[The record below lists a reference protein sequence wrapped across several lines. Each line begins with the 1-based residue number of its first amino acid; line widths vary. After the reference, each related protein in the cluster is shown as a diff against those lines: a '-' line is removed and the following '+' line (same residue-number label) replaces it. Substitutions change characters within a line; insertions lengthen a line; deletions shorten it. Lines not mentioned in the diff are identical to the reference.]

1 MAEGKKASSSR
12 GTGLL
17 TTVFIVFL
25 ILKLTDT
32 GKVADWP
39 WIYVCMPLIIE
50 AGIIALACCCF
61 CAAVAKEESN
71 RKEAQHPI

>member
-1 MAEGKKASSSR
+1 MAEGKKSSSSR
-12 GTGLL
+12 GTGIL

-39 WIYVCMPLIIE
+39 WIYVCMPLIIQ
-50 AGIIALACCCF
+50 AGMICIALCCC
-61 CAAVAKEESN
+61 CVAVIIKESE
-71 RKEAQHPI
+71 RKNDQHPI